1 MSVLLGNGA
10 GAFQAAPTIQVAA
23 RPRAVIA
30 ADLDG
35 DGKRDPVTANYAAGN
50 VAVLLGNGDG
60 TFRTAVLYAAGMG
73 TFSVAVGDFNKD
85 GRPDLV
91 AANSANF
98 SFSLFLGERR
108 RGGSSPRGT
117 SSRTRG

>member
-1 MSVLLGNGA
+1 M
-10 GAFQAAPTIQVAA
+10 
-23 RPRAVIA
+23 IA

-35 DGKRDPVTANYAAGN
+35 DGKRDLVTANYDAGN

-60 TFRTAVLYAAGMG
+60 TFRAAVLYAAGMG
-73 TFSVAVGDFNKD
+73 TISVAVGDFNKD

-98 SFSLFLGERR
+98 S
-108 RGGSSPRGT
+108 
-117 SSRTRG
+117 